1 MTLLLHTCQQVS
13 PKGHLV
19 YCKVGEHASVTEQL
33 GGAVKGSVSLQTRSE
48 H

>member
-19 YCKVGEHASVTEQL
+19 CKVGEHASVTEQL